1 MKNENSFLEQHVK
14 KIDDIY
20 KVLDAVYSMGRTTGK
35 RPAVKQRETENKEW
49 RRLKNLIK
57 DVEGTIALSLNEM
70 HRRKVNFMRLSRK
83 EKVCQH
89 YADGLHK
96 FWWKKLRRT

>member
-1 MKNENSFLEQHVK
+1 M
-14 KIDDIY
+14 
-20 KVLDAVYSMGRTTGK
+20 
-35 RPAVKQRETENKEW
+35 ENKECW
-49 RRLKNLIK
+49 RLKNLIK

-96 FWWKKLRRT
+96 FWWKKLRRPSRTLNKSFNKWVERTKEIPPEWLSKGRKVQLPKPGDLRNEK